1 MQNLRPLSRREA
13 SQYLLEQYG
22 IRRSPGTL
30 AKYACVGGG
39 PVFRRAGRDVIYDRQ
54 ALDAYANKITSPP
67 MRSTAASETGRLG
80 PVNA

>member
-1 MQNLRPLSRREA
+1 MQNHRPLSRREA

-39 PVFRRAGRDVIYDRQ
+39 PVFRRVGRDVIYDPP
-54 ALDAYANKITSPP
+54 ALDAYANEITSGP
-67 MRSTAASETGRLG
+67 MRSTAAAKARRDLINT
-80 PVNA
+80 